1 MAVNK
6 IFGVKDNQF
15 FIILSGIVIL
25 ISAFLIYYFI
35 LRSIYGRFD
44 VDDVIPNQTV
54 IEDFLFGKSPEVAI
68 LYSKYTENTLPVGS
82 TWLND
87 NLSTWKKFL
96 DNLNIK
102 YDVISDQTIENSQH
116 FKYKLIVLP
125 GTKSI
130 SNEEALQLKKYL
142 EDGGSIFATG
152 GIGSYSDDGKWRGW
166 EYLNQVF
173 GIQFSYELKPNE
185 FSKIHTVC
193 GSLPITA
200 NIPTGFPLK
209 VATWDRPMAVEVLDP
224 RTTQVSF
231 WYNYRL
237 DDGLVREEIKKSA
250 GIAFGNYGKGRFM
263 WMGFELNSIIGV
275 QEDYIYFERLF
286 NNSIKWLLYSP
297 IAYVRD
303 WPTGYEAAAVIIP
316 VLSDSIANINNLLPV
331 LRDEGLPATFFV
343 DPLTA
348 EMNKSVIKNISNYGE
363 VGALVDIGFMNSIN
377 DKKNKLNNY
386 NLQI

>member
-1 MAVNK
+1 
-6 IFGVKDNQF
+6 
-15 FIILSGIVIL
+15 
-25 ISAFLIYYFI
+25 
-35 LRSIYGRFD
+35 
-44 VDDVIPNQTV
+44 
-54 IEDFLFGKSPEVAI
+54 
-68 LYSKYTENTLPVGS
+68 
-82 TWLND
+82 
-87 NLSTWKKFL
+87 
-96 DNLNIK
+96 
-102 YDVISDQTIENSQH
+102 
-116 FKYKLIVLP
+116 
-125 GTKSI
+125 
-130 SNEEALQLKKYL
+130 
-142 EDGGSIFATG
+142 
-152 GIGSYSDDGKWRGW
+152 
-166 EYLNQVF
+166 
-173 GIQFSYELKPNE
+173 
-185 FSKIHTVC
+185 
-193 GSLPITA
+193 
-200 NIPTGFPLK
+200 GFPLK

-386 NLQI
+386 NLQLEKISKAKSVLENIVSKSVTGLLPLYGLFDNSTLNAVVNADYKYVLTDSLTDRSVPKTIIRGDKRIVTMTKTARDDYEVIRDFGLTLPGFQFYTYQEDLDRTLFEGGMYIFKVHTDYQCKSENIGVLRDIIKELKRKRFWITTASEIQKWYEK